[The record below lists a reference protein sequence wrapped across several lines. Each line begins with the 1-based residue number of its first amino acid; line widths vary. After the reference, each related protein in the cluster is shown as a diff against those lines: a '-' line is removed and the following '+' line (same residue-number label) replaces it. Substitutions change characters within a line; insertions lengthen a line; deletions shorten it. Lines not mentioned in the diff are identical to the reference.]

1 MQYKSRFF
9 TTGVCPLLPADG
21 VCYWLACRLRA
32 LLVLTL
38 LLIAVPVCAQIS
50 EEPTTLTSGPK
61 FKEAKT
67 ATWLNTYGK
76 IRLSDRFYWIAQTHF
91 RFLQTEDTPFAGQ
104 IAQVYNRHAISYQK
118 SSKFRVSLGGV
129 LRLNFN
135 TDGVLPTER
144 RAVPEWRIWHEY
156 LFAQPLSRMK
166 LYHRIRLEHRWSQDF
181 ENGSKYIFRNRW
193 RYMIKLKVPLNNH
206 QCVPGTFYVSPEAE
220 LIMQSGK
227 MVVDSPM
234 EDLRLHTSFGYVVN
248 PRLTV
253 ASGLMYSMGQDLK
266 YGGIYKQKWT
276 ARFHVYFTPD
286 LRKPKARFVEVH

>member
-1 MQYKSRFF
+1 MPIGAQVSEDDA
-9 TTGVCPLLPADG
+9 TEP
-21 VCYWLACRLRA
+21 
-32 LLVLTL
+32 
-38 LLIAVPVCAQIS
+38 PVR
-50 EEPTTLTSGPK
+50 K

-67 ATWLNTYGK
+67 AMWLNSYGN
-76 IRLSDRFYWIAQTHF
+76 IRLSDRFSWIAQTHF
-91 RFLQTEDTPFAGQ
+91 RFLQTEETPFVGQ
-104 IAQVYNRHAISYQK
+104 IAQIYNRHAISYQA
-118 SSKFRVSLGGV
+118 SSKFRMSLGGV

-135 TDGVLPTER
+135 TDGVLPSER

-156 LFAQPLSRMK
+156 LFAQPLSRIK

-181 ENGSKYIFRNRW
+181 ENGSNYIFRNRW
-193 RYMIKLKVPLNNH
+193 RYMIKLKMPLNNR

-248 PRLTV
+248 PQLTV

-266 YGGIYKQKWT
+266 YGGVYKQKWT

-286 LRKPKARFVEVH
+286 LRKPEARFVEAH